1 MGTSKRA
8 EMKGSEAPG
17 PGGYN
22 PKFWPEGPQYTMA
35 GKSASQRKEDAPG
48 PGQYE
53 QKKSSD
59 GPQWAIGTSKR
70 TDYKGH
76 LHATAAPVAWR
87 GRRAL
92 RIVRATRKRQPTQPH
107 GSPQRQ

>member
-70 TDYKGH
+70 TDYKG
-76 LHATAAPVAWR
+76 TEAP
-87 GRRAL
+87 G
-92 RIVRATRKRQPTQPH
+92 P
-107 GSPQRQ
+107 G